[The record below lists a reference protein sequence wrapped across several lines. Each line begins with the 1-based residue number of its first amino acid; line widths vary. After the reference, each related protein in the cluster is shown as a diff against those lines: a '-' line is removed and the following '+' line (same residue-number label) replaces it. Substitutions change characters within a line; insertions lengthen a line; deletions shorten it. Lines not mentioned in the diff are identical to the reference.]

1 LKART
6 GTGQRETRNG
16 DEREESTSTVKL
28 TTAAAAD
35 VFGIVRRH
43 LSPGRAPGYRLTGA
57 VAAADPAGTEGGAE

>member
-28 TTAAAAD
+28 TMAAAD
-35 VFGIVRRH
+35 MFVIVPRH
-43 LSPGRAPGYRLTGA
+43 LSPGLAPGCRLIGT
-57 VAAADPAGTEGGAE
+57 VAAADLAGTEGGAA